1 MDTILV
7 QAIRHYNVNLIYKPH
22 PRAWNRKSKVTY
34 PYKHTKFFDGTD
46 YDQLLLLA
54 DGLITPFSSMILEFA
69 LIGKPSLAIFINDNI
84 NDWKFSEMNN
94 EEHIKMLIEHNWLNV
109 CKENDKLEGLFE
121 KFLENLYPLL
131 HFEYVRL
138 RDQLGT
144 TGFQTNCPSLET
156 LLRKQGMLSFDPL
169 VFGSPRQHQQPQHI
183 PQVPVARPTPAPA
196 PAAPRVTKLPPMRS
210 PQQQAGHQ
218 SRLNHLVKQRQ
229 QRRRRELGDSWLG

>member
-1 MDTILV
+1 MTQSIEEIFIDYIASSLPLFS
-7 QAIRHYNVNLIYKPH
+7 QQQSAYRFQCPYCQSSGKNSKGKSYASSDAKGYLYSYGN
-22 PRAWNRKSKVTY
+22 AWN
-34 PYKHTKFFDGTD
+34 YKCHKCGGHQSF
-46 YDQLLLLA
+46 
-54 DGLITPFSSMILEFA
+54 
-69 LIGKPSLAIFINDNI
+69 
-84 NDWKFSEMNN
+84 
-94 EEHIKMLIEHNWLNV
+94 V
-109 CKENDKLEGLFE
+109 
-121 KFLENLYPLL
+121 KFLEAQFPLL

-183 PQVPVARPTPAPA
+183 PQAPVARPTPASASTP
-196 PAAPRVTKLPPMRS
+196 PKVTKLPPMRS

-229 QRRRRELGDSWLG
+229 QRKRREPGDSWLS